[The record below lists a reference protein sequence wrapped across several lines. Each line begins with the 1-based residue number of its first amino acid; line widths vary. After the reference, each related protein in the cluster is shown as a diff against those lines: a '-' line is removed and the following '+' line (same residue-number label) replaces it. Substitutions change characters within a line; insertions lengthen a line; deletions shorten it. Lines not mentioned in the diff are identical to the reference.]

1 MYGTGVGRATAIAF
15 SKAGWSIALFARR
28 SDQLKETQALC
39 DNPSNILPVEGDVS
53 NEQDVLKVFRLTVE
67 KFGNSQ

>member
-28 SDQLKETQALC
+28 LDQLKETQALC

-53 NEQDVLKVFRLTVE
+53 NEEDVLKVFRLTVE